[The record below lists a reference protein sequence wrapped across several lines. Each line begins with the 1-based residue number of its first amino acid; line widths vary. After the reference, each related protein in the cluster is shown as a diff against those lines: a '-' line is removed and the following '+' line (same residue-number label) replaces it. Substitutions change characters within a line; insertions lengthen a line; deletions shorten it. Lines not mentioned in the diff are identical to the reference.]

1 MVGMSSTPAFQ
12 PDAFQDDA
20 FQIFDEDISGRP
32 IKVTA
37 AGAAI
42 GKATMNAS
50 PVLDI
55 QSSGAPVLWKVR

>member
-1 MVGMSSTPAFQ
+1 MPDLTAFQ

-20 FQIFDEDISGRP
+20 FQIFDDDISGRP
-32 IKVTA
+32 VKVTS

-55 QSSGAPVLWKVR
+55 QSSGAPGLWKVR